1 MVSSRRAGNGRLG
14 SRPIAVAA
22 GPHPAPGPPRPPGA
36 TWPAGVVRLRLDGA
50 AEALLAVPPAEP
62 PQPGEPQPRPLL
74 VFFHG
79 AGGSAGDALS
89 AVREPAASR
98 GALVLATTSAAR
110 TWDLIA
116 GGLGRDVAVLDAALG
131 EVFGALPVGRV
142 AFGGFSD
149 GGSYALS
156 LGLANGD
163 LADAVLAFSPGF
175 LAPPGRSGRPRV
187 WISHGAD
194 DRVLPVDRC
203 GRRVSAELGAA
214 GYDVAYDEFAG
225 GHVVRP
231 ERVTAA
237 LDWWLT
243 PPGAR

>member
-1 MVSSRRAGNGRLG
+1 MVSSRRAGDGRLA
-14 SRPIAVAA
+14 SRPDPGAP
-22 GPHPAPGPPRPPGA
+22 GPQPAPGVCR
-36 TWPAGVVRLRLDGA
+36 PAGVVRLRLDGT
-50 AEALLAVPPAEP
+50 AEALLAVPPAGPE
-62 PQPGEPQPRPLL
+62 PRPLL

-79 AGGSAGDALS
+79 AGGAAGDALS
-89 AVREPAASR
+89 AVQEPAASR
-98 GALVLATTSAAR
+98 GALVLATTSVAR

-116 GGLGRDVAVLDAALG
+116 GGLGRDVAVLDAALE

-175 LAPPGRSGRPRV
+175 LAPPGRRGRPRV
-187 WISHGAD
+187 RISHGTD

-203 GRRVSAELGAA
+203 GRRVSAELAAA

-225 GHVVRP
+225 GHVIRP
-231 ERVTAA
+231 ERVIAA
-237 LDWWLT
+237 LDWWLA
-243 PPGAR
+243 PGTAG